1 MGSDGAVSGW
11 LVSGCMLSLGVLLEY
26 VAHVR
31 LDLEILGFSI
41 SLTSLTAV
49 ISLTALTSVTAW
61 TTLTVVIILVALAG
75 GWGLLVVLTVSP
87 CVVLERHPQTYP
99 VSAVCSSEPS
109 DAVVEQLLW
118 FVFDVSLFVLVDFVV
133 RSTALPLTLYRS
145 LYPLAPRERRRLP

>member
-1 MGSDGAVSGW
+1 MGAPGAVSGW

-31 LDLEILGFSI
+31 LNLDHFGFPI

-49 ISLTALTSVTAW
+49 TALGAW

-75 GWGLLVVLTVSP
+75 GWGLLVVLTVSS
-87 CVVLERHPQTYP
+87 CAVLERHPQTYP

-109 DAVVEQLLW
+109 DAVVE
-118 FVFDVSLFVLVDFVV
+118 
-133 RSTALPLTLYRS
+133 
-145 LYPLAPRERRRLP
+145 